1 MRERGQSRDR
11 MAAAERPATAVG
23 RVTRRKAAAVVGA
36 SRVPGGGGGWGGGG
50 GGGVVRLPRKCTIK
64 FINNDPLHAY
74 FIVWMD
80 HDGRAVPRMRL
91 DPGST
96 LVESTFALHPWRILG
111 IPRGGIPRR
120 SGGEG
125 VDGEGEQTQTHTK
138 PTQNTTPASNTK
150 PTLDMKP
157 EQ

>member
-1 MRERGQSRDR
+1 M
-11 MAAAERPATAVG
+11 
-23 RVTRRKAAAVVGA
+23 
-36 SRVPGGGGGWGGGG
+36 
-50 GGGVVRLPRKCTIK
+50 VRLPRKCTIK

-111 IPRGGIPRR
+111 IPRGGIPRLAR
-120 SGGEG
+120 L
-125 VDGEGEQTQTHTK
+125 DTIFYA
-138 PTQNTTPASNTK
+138 TTPLSP
-150 PTLDMKP
+150 PTP
-157 EQ
+157 NHPNS